1 MFSNKGTLSKI
12 SEIHL
17 RQPGPV
23 YSACGKFTKTKKN
36 TNIEETE
43 DLRSIDQKELGKVW
57 FQNDM
62 ACGDFED
69 LTKRIASDKILC
81 DKALL
86 LLKIQNM
93 MDIKGVLLQ

>member
-1 MFSNKGTLSKI
+1 MLVENS
-12 SEIHL
+12 
-17 RQPGPV
+17 Q
-23 YSACGKFTKTKKN
+23 KTKKN

-43 DLRSIDQKELGKVW
+43 DLRYIDQKELGKEC
-57 FQNDM
+57 FLNDM
-62 ACGDFED
+62 ACGDFKD

-81 DKALL
+81 DKALK